1 MDDNDDY
8 GLSAYQA
15 IASHLDQWGESSSS
29 PAPPSS
35 ARKSSRFSHDSHS
48 STPFQ
53 DAHDTL
59 DDMRSPINMTMA
71 TPDKLD
77 LDYDD
82 DNDAD
87 DDDVMEESVMPSK
100 GGVET
105 PMPARGRDVQQET
118 ATHIDDFNDA
128 DDNEVLFDGVD
139 SYQPY
144 RDAVFTY
151 LQNRKRIANL
161 NSSQEEINEG
171 ENALMQ
177 IDDNDNDAT
186 SSKEDSAALQE
197 ADVKFLDSLASICF
211 SRSNSDELSSPHCLE
226 GNLWDL
232 MSCLRS
238 RGLHS
243 LFYRVN
249 TNDSQ
254 TMSEQLEWG
263 ASPESMLD
271 DSPASVVN
279 ACLGSTEENPA
290 SLPLERLNA
299 SLEWI
304 QGCHNRK
311 WQTMRSKLEGGDGN
325 DDDPL
330 LPPPRR
336 RTMWPA
342 TLESM
347 KNNSNAPPNFHP
359 DAPLLHSQRSSSPTT
374 SAVLTLN
381 TTDEQDDA
389 RLLRACF
396 VLFQSGRQD
405 QAIEL
410 TKTCGQ
416 PWRSIGWLGGEAFDD
431 CGNTGNPTRRLWKR
445 TCRRVLQDM
454 MTRVNSNGDGASSTL
469 YSSLAY
475 EAAILAILS
484 DNVEYASKNPV
495 FDTWEDSVHAILSS
509 ERGWVQENVLVAHDE
524 ARVEAVGR
532 RGDVSTTFPYAGME
546 GGDDDAMSHHGG
558 YDGDMGAALQM
569 LEEWGVENVREG
581 SRDPYRNGMLSFL
594 IGNDALKEFI
604 QESSNL
610 VLEAEESEVFAELLR
625 FVVHLVLYVDTVL
638 PEFAFELD
646 ESVSLREE
654 LLLKYTNHL
663 TMNSQLWGYVPL
675 YTSLLSNE
683 NILGTFSEF
692 LIHVHNDQQRQMLL
706 GEARDLFPT
715 GLDRYVLRNV
725 VRDTIQCD
733 KESWQREL
741 GEGAPPSGITPA
753 DARMMRSVLWL
764 CYYPEHYPDALVCAN
779 MLLRR
784 FMLES
789 SCDDHCNKKFLL
801 PSKYFISQILP
812 HDINDTAAS
821 QAQRSDDSIGGC
833 ISMQMVFNL
842 QAEFLSIKTL
852 LDAHTNY
859 VRFMDVIMKTSPCH
873 QPENKSVKG
882 SSAYETEIAQK
893 MEKNAFRQKKIG
905 LCKIVIDYA
914 TNASKSLTE
923 VLTFGGGW
931 LVDQILDGE
940 KEDDLSDEAKFRLEE
955 MKQIRSI
962 FVSMTVFMLHEI
974 LSKTAMWMEQIV
986 YDTIDQ
992 FGGSSR
998 DMLLT
1003 LFGKFDDY
1011 EETTNDTLVT
1021 SPAAPAYWHRKAVSL
1036 ASIVANDDYE
1046 VYTAMG
1052 ETDMKKFLNLMA
1064 DSKIRFDE
1072 CANLET
1078 LFDV

>member
-1 MDDNDDY
+1 
-8 GLSAYQA
+8 
-15 IASHLDQWGESSSS
+15 
-29 PAPPSS
+29 
-35 ARKSSRFSHDSHS
+35 
-48 STPFQ
+48 
-53 DAHDTL
+53 
-59 DDMRSPINMTMA
+59 MRSPIMTMA

-77 LDYDD
+77 LDAEE
-82 DNDAD
+82 DNG
-87 DDDVMEESVMPSK
+87 DDVMEEIVMPSR

-105 PMPARGRDVQQET
+105 PMPARGRDAPKET
-118 ATHIDDFNDA
+118 AAHVNDYDDVDND
-128 DDNEVLFDGVD
+128 DVFDGVD

-151 LQNRKRIANL
+151 LQNRKRIANM
-161 NSSQEEINEG
+161 NSSQEDIQEE
-171 ENALMQ
+171 ENALMT
-177 IDDNDNDAT
+177 IDDNINDTNAT

-211 SRSNSDELSSPHCLE
+211 SRSNNELSSPHSLE

-238 RGLHS
+238 RGLNS

-249 TNDSQ
+249 NIDSQ
-254 TMSEQLEWG
+254 STPEQLEWG

-304 QGCHNRK
+304 QSCHNRK
-311 WQTMRSKLEGGDGN
+311 WQAMRSKLEGGDGN

-336 RTMWPA
+336 RTMWPS
-342 TLESM
+342 TLESI
-347 KNNSNAPPNFHP
+347 KNSTTTNFHP
-359 DAPLLHSQRSSSPTT
+359 DAPLLTQRSTSPTT
-374 SAVLTLN
+374 SAVLTLS
-381 TTDEQDDA
+381 TSDEQDDA

-396 VLFQSGRQD
+396 ILFQSGRHD

-416 PWRSIGWLGGEAFDD
+416 PWHSIGWLGGEAFDE
-431 CGNTGNPTRRLWKR
+431 CGNAGNPTRRLWKR
-445 TCRRVLQDM
+445 TCRQVLQDM
-454 MTRVNSNGDGASSTL
+454 MAHVNNNGDGTASSRL

-484 DNVEYASKNPV
+484 DNVECASKNPV
-495 FDTWEDSVHAILSS
+495 FETWEDSVHVILSS

-524 ARVEAVGR
+524 ARVQAVGR
-532 RGDVSTTFPYAGME
+532 RGDTTFPFAGME
-546 GGDDDAMSHHGG
+546 GGDDDAMGHHGG

-569 LEEWGVENVREG
+569 LEVWGVENVREG

-594 IGNDALKEFI
+594 IGSDALKEFI
-604 QESSNL
+604 QESSHL
-610 VLEAEESEVFAELLR
+610 VLEAEESEVYAELLR

-646 ESVSLREE
+646 DSVSLREE

-663 TMNSQLWGYVPL
+663 TMNSQLWGHVPL

-683 NILGTFSEF
+683 NILDTFSEF

-733 KESWQREL
+733 KETWQREL
-741 GEGAPPSGITPA
+741 GESTPPPGITPA

-764 CYYPEHYPDALVCAN
+764 CHYPEHYPDALVCAN

-789 SCDDHCNKKFLL
+789 NCDDHCKKKFLL
-801 PSKYFISQILP
+801 SSKYFISQILP
-812 HDINDTAAS
+812 DDINDTAGS
-821 QAQRSDDSIGGC
+821 QAQQMDDSIGGC
-833 ISMQMVFNL
+833 MTMQMVLNL
-842 QAEFLSIKTL
+842 QAEFFSIKKL
-852 LDAHTNY
+852 LDAHTSY
-859 VRFMDVIMKTSPCH
+859 VRFMDVITKTSPCH
-873 QPENKSVKG
+873 QPESKSAKG
-882 SSAYETEIAQK
+882 TSAYDTEIVQK

-905 LCKIVIDYA
+905 LCKIIIEYA
-914 TNASKSLTE
+914 TNASTSLTE

-931 LVDQILDGE
+931 LVDQTLEGE
-940 KEDDLSDEAKFRLEE
+940 KEDDLSDEAKFRSEE
-955 MKQIRSI
+955 MKQIRSV
-962 FVSMTVFMLHEI
+962 FVSMTVFMLHEV

-986 YDTIDQ
+986 YNTIDQ
-992 FGGSSR
+992 FGSSSP

-1003 LFGKFDDY
+1003 LFGTFDDY
-1011 EETTNDTLVT
+1011 EETNTNTLVS

-1036 ASIVANDDYE
+1036 ASIVANDDYD
-1046 VYTAMG
+1046 VYRSMG
-1052 ETDMKKFLNLMA
+1052 DNDMKSFLNLMA

-1072 CANLET
+1072 CAKSET